1 MVTTDA
7 SGATISTM
15 IGNYYDHT
23 FLERLEANLVYDKY
37 GVQKPLPENQGDTIV
52 WHQLLNPAA
61 GTVLT
66 DGVTMGAS
74 AVSARKVSATITWV
88 ADLKSVTDRVVATA
102 VCPVVEETV
111 QALGYGAALTLD
123 NFISDKIGFGS
134 VASTGLGTSVGSGAL
149 PSVYTMGFP
158 VLEGESNTISWAT
171 TPTVGGYAC
180 AMKNGLFSTAPS
192 IKHIRRAVTQ
202 LKKMNAMPF
211 DDGNYRGIIGPVVSD
226 YIRGDTNFATWMA
239 YTNRAAMEKGQ
250 LGVIEKVLF
259 DETSNDANVAVSA
272 ANWSGA
278 TSGGGYL
285 RGTIIFGKGAYGVTK
300 MGGKDAKVSVVSGP
314 DKSDPLNQ
322 VTYIG
327 YKIGV
332 AAHILNP
339 SAGVMYVYY
348 DGT

>member
-7 SGATISTM
+7 SGATISGM

-52 WHQLLNPAA
+52 WHALQNPSA
-61 GTVLT
+61 GYSLA
-66 DGVTMGAS
+66 DGSIPGAS
-74 AVSARKVSATITWV
+74 AVSARKVSAQLSWF
-88 ADLKSVTDRVVATA
+88 ADLRSVTDRVVATA

-111 QALGYGAALTLD
+111 QAMGYGAALTLD
-123 NFISDKIGFGS
+123 NVISDKIGLAS
-134 VASTGLGTSVGSGAL
+134 AASTGCQSAASTSI
-149 PSVYTMGFP
+149 PSVFSQGFP
-158 VLEGESNTISWAT
+158 VLEGNSNLVFWPVSTAQAT
-171 TPTVGGYAC
+171 AMQNGY
-180 AMKNGLFSTAPS
+180 FSTVPVIS
-192 IKHIRRAVTQ
+192 HIRRAVTQ

-211 DDGNYRGIIGPVVSD
+211 DDGNYRGIIDPTTSD
-226 YIRGDTNFATWMA
+226 ALRSDSSFATWMA

-259 DETSNDANVAVSA
+259 DESSNAMTVSVTA
-272 ANWSGA
+272 SSWSGFY
-278 TSGGGYL
+278 SGGGSL
-285 RGTIIFGKGAYGVTK
+285 HGTLIIGKGAYGVTK
-300 MGGKDAKVSVVSGP
+300 IGGKDAKVSVVSGP

-322 VTYIG
+322 ITYVG

-332 AAHILNP
+332 TAKILNA
-339 SAGVMYVYY
+339 SAGVIYVYY

>member
-52 WHQLLNPAA
+52 WHALLNPSA
-61 GTVLT
+61 GYSLA
-66 DGVTMGAS
+66 DGTIPGAS
-74 AVSARKVSATITWV
+74 AVSARKVSATINWF
-88 ADLKSVTDRVVATA
+88 ADLRSVTDRVVATA

-111 QALGYGAALTLD
+111 QAMGYGAALTLD
-123 NFISDKIGFGS
+123 NIIADKVGFGS
-134 VASTGLGTSVGSGAL
+134 AASTGLSLGAASVAL
-149 PSVYTMGFP
+149 PSVFSNGFP
-158 VLEGESNTISWAT
+158 VIEGNSNIVKWPAAT
-171 TPTVGGYAC
+171 GGFAVV
-180 AMKNGLFSTAPS
+180 MNNGYFSTLPAIS
-192 IKHIRRAVTQ
+192 HIRRAVTQ
-202 LKKMNAMPF
+202 LKRMNAMPF
-211 DDGNYRGIIGPVVSD
+211 DDGNYRGIIDPTVSD
-226 YIRGDTNFATWMA
+226 AIRSDSNFATWMA

-259 DETSNDANVAVSA
+259 DESSNA
-272 ANWSGA
+272 ATVPVLASTWSGFV
-278 TSGGGYL
+278 SGGGTL
-285 RGTIIFGKGAYGVTK
+285 HGTIIIGKGAYGVTK

-327 YKIGV
+327 YKLGV

-339 SAGVMYVYY
+339 SAGVLYPYY

>member
-7 SGATISTM
+7 SGVTISTM

-52 WHQLLNPAA
+52 WHALQNPSA
-61 GTVLT
+61 GYSLA
-66 DGVTMGAS
+66 DGTIPGAS
-74 AVSARKVSATITWV
+74 AVSARKVSAQMSWF
-88 ADLKSVTDRVVATA
+88 ADLRSVTDRVVATA

-111 QALGYGAALTLD
+111 QAMGYGAALTLD
-123 NFISDKIGFGS
+123 NTIADKIGLAS
-134 VASTGLGTSVGSGAL
+134 AASTGLVSAASASL
-149 PSVYTMGFP
+149 PSVFSQGFP
-158 VLEGESNTISWAT
+158 ILEGNSNTIYWPVSTAQ
-171 TPTVGGYAC
+171 AA
-180 AMKNGLFSTAPS
+180 AMANGLFSTLPVIS
-192 IKHIRRAVTQ
+192 HVRRAVTQ
-202 LKKMNAMPF
+202 LKRMNAMPF
-211 DDGNYRGIIGPVVSD
+211 DDGNYRGIIDPTVSD
-226 YIRGDTNFATWMA
+226 ALRSDSTFATWMA

-259 DETSNDANVAVSA
+259 DESSNAMSVVVTAST
-272 ANWSGA
+272 WSGFY
-278 TSGGGYL
+278 SGGGSL
-285 RGTIIFGKGAYGVTK
+285 HGTLIIGKGAYGVTK

-322 VTYIG
+322 VTYVG

-332 AAHILNP
+332 TAKILNA
-339 SAGVMYVYY
+339 SAGVIYVYY

>member
-52 WHQLLNPAA
+52 WHALLNPSA
-61 GTVLT
+61 GYTLA
-66 DGVTMGAS
+66 DGSIPGAS
-74 AVSARKVSATITWV
+74 AVSARKVSATISWF
-88 ADLKSVTDRVVATA
+88 ADLRSVTDRVVATA

-111 QALGYGAALTLD
+111 QAMGYGAALTLD
-123 NFISDKIGFGS
+123 NIVADKVGFGS
-134 VASTGLGTSVGSGAL
+134 AASTGIANASSATF
-149 PSVYTMGFP
+149 PSVFSQGFP
-158 VLEGESNTISWAT
+158 VLEGNSNTIFWPTGGIAT
-171 TPTVGGYAC
+171 S
-180 AMKNGLFSTAPS
+180 MKNGFFSTTPVIA
-192 IKHIRRAVTQ
+192 HIRRAVTQ

-211 DDGNYRGIIGPVVSD
+211 DDGNYRGIIDPTVSD
-226 YIRGDTNFATWMA
+226 YIRSDSNFATWMA

-259 DETSNDANVAVSA
+259 DESSNAITVAVLASTYSA
-272 ANWSGA
+272 FV
-278 TSGGGYL
+278 SGGGL
-285 RGTIIFGKGAYGVTK
+285 LHGTLIIGKGAYGVTK

-322 VTYIG
+322 ITFIG
-327 YKIGV
+327 YKLGV
-332 AAHILNP
+332 AAKILNP
-339 SAGVMYVYY
+339 SAGVLYTFY
-348 DGT
+348 DGA